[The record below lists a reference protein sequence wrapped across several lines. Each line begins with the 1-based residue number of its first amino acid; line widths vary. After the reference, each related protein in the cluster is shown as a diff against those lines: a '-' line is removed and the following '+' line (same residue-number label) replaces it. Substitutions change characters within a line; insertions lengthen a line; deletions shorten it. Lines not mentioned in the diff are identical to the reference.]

1 MGKSRK
7 RNIERWKG
15 VFKVG
20 LMEYRKLDR
29 PLQILLL
36 GVLLAHLGSY
46 LVMPMLPIILT
57 TETELSLVQI
67 GTILATIAIAFQFGS
82 ITGGVLADRI
92 GRRFIIGLGAL
103 ITAGGVMSFGL
114 FTDYLFLLIS
124 ATIMGLG
131 NGLNA
136 PSTKAAIAAFA
147 SSSGNQTTAF
157 SLRGIAANVGTG
169 TSGLVIFFL
178 LADASR
184 TIFFIAA
191 AIYVGLAL
199 VSWFLLP
206 KNCGDI
212 PCPSLPLGAYGEALM
227 HRPFI
232 IFSVVTVLIWALY
245 AQFSFALPL
254 RATVVMDNPK
264 NISLIWTFNSFIVIT
279 LQGLI
284 TKRFITKMNPI
295 AALGVGVLFITAGIS
310 SLFFYNGFVL
320 FMVSGAIFVI
330 GEMMILPT
338 IDSVISQ
345 LSKPEL
351 ISLFF
356 ALSNVVYGLGEAG
369 GKTIGGRLLE
379 VGGVN
384 NASPSIVFAAA
395 GCLLF
400 FLVMIL
406 RRWGSLTESL
416 TRAAQDPRRPEVAPR
431 ILAEPAQN
439 RTHPLH
445 RFEPE
450 IFFRK
455 KPTTD

>member
-1 MGKSRK
+1 MM
-7 RNIERWKG
+7 
-15 VFKVG
+15 KVG
-20 LMEYRKLDR
+20 LMEIRKLDR

-57 TETELSLVQI
+57 AETGLSLIQI

-82 ITGGVLADRI
+82 ITGGVLADRV
-92 GRRFIIGLGAL
+92 GRRLIIGLGAF
-103 ITAGGVMSFGL
+103 ITAGGVISFAL
-114 FTDYLFLLIS
+114 FSDYLLFLVS
-124 ATIMGLG
+124 AVVMGLG

-157 SLRGIAANVGTG
+157 SLRGIAANIGTG

-178 LADASR
+178 LTEASR
-184 TIFFIAA
+184 TIFWISG
-191 AIYVGLAL
+191 AIYVTLAL
-199 VSWFLLP
+199 VSWMLLP
-206 KNCGDI
+206 KNCGSI
-212 PCPSLPLGAYGEALM
+212 PCPELPLGAYGEALK

-232 IFSVVTVLIWALY
+232 IFSLVTILIWALY
-245 AQFSFALPL
+245 AQFSLALPL
-254 RATVVMDNPK
+254 RATVVMDQPK
-264 NISLIWTFNSFIVIT
+264 NISLIWTVNSLIVIT
-279 LQGLI
+279 FQGFI

-295 AALGVGVLFITAGIS
+295 TALGTGVLFITTGIS
-310 SLFFYNGFVL
+310 SLFFSNGFA
-320 FMVSGAIFVI
+320 FFIICGALFVI

-338 IDSVISQ
+338 VDSTISQ

-356 ALSNVVYGLGEAG
+356 ALSNVVYGLGEAA

-379 VGGVN
+379 VGDVN
-384 NASPSIVFAAA
+384 FAFPWGVFAIT
-395 GCLLF
+395 GMIIF
-400 FLVMIL
+400 FLVMLL
-406 RRWGSLTESL
+406 RNYGPLMESL
-416 TRAAQDPRRPEVAPR
+416 AKAAQDPGRPEVAPR
-431 ILAEPAQN
+431 VSAEPAQN
-439 RTHPLH
+439 RTYPLH

-455 KPTTD
+455 KATTE

>member
-1 MGKSRK
+1 M
-7 RNIERWKG
+7 I
-15 VFKVG
+15 KVA
-20 LMEYRKLDR
+20 LREYRKLDR
-29 PLQILLL
+29 PLKILLL

-57 TETELSLVQI
+57 TETGLSLVQI
-67 GTILATIAIAFQFGS
+67 GAILATIAIAFQFGS

-103 ITAGGVMSFGL
+103 ITAGGVLNFGI
-114 FTDYLFLLIS
+114 FTEYVFLLVS
-124 ATIMGLG
+124 AAIMGLG

-169 TSGLVIFFL
+169 ISGLVIFFL
-178 LADASR
+178 LAEASR
-184 TIFFIAA
+184 NIFFIAA
-191 AIYVGLAL
+191 AIYVALAL
-199 VSWFLLP
+199 VSWILLP
-206 KNCGDI
+206 KKCGDI
-212 PCPSLPLGAYGEALM
+212 PCPSLPIGAYGEAVK

-232 IFSVVTVLIWALY
+232 TFSLVTILIWALY
-245 AQFSFALPL
+245 AQFSLALPL
-254 RATVVMDNPK
+254 RATVVLDNPK
-264 NISLIWTFNSFIVIT
+264 NISLIWTINSFIVIA
-279 LQGLI
+279 LQGII

-295 AALGVGVLFITAGIS
+295 SALAVGVLFITAGIS
-310 SLFFYNGFVL
+310 SLFFSNGFFF
-320 FMVSGAIFVI
+320 FMISGAIFVI

-338 IDSVISQ
+338 VDSTISQ

-369 GKTIGGRLLE
+369 GKTIGGRLLD

-384 NASPSIVFAAA
+384 NATPSVVFAIS
-395 GCLLF
+395 GF
-400 FLVMIL
+400 VIFIFVMML
-406 RRWGSLTESL
+406 RKWGPLTESL
-416 TRAAQDPRRPEVAPR
+416 TKAAHNPRRPEVAPR
-431 ILAEPAQN
+431 ISHEPAQN

-455 KPTTD
+455 KPTTE